1 MKVISIL
8 TVLIS
13 VLLICGTAFASPK
26 VDKNTM
32 ALLSFDEG
40 VGDTAQDL
48 SGNENHGKLNG
59 AEWVEGKFGSAVEID
74 DDGDS
79 IVMPLSPTLDLT
91 DQLTVEAWVKTS
103 TVAIRTDII
112 SKHEGG
118 GYALIIDEGGIFRA
132 SFHIAG
138 TYTPARSATALE
150 ADQWYYLAAT
160 YDGKS
165 LNVYIN
171 GELEG
176 EAPAQ
181 GEVTSTDVSLSIGG
195 NSGLGGVVTSY
206 FYKGVVDELRVSNIA
221 RTPDELKFAMESSSP
236 VFPSGKLATT
246 WAHIRI
252 SE

>member
-1 MKVISIL
+1 MKHISL
-8 TVLIS
+8 TTALFLVF
-13 VLLICGTAFASPK
+13 VFCGVAFAGPK

-32 ALLSFDEG
+32 LLLSFDEG

-48 SGNENHGKLNG
+48 SGNENHGELNG
-59 AEWVEGKFGSAVEID
+59 AEWVEGKFGSAVELD
-74 DDGDS
+74 NDGDS
-79 IVMPLSPTLDLT
+79 VVMPLSPTLDLT

-103 TVAIRTDII
+103 TVAVRTDII

-138 TYTPARSATALE
+138 SYTPARSATALE

-165 LNVYIN
+165 LNVYID

-181 GEVTSTDVSLSIGG
+181 GEVTSTDVSLSVGG
-195 NSGLGGVVTSY
+195 NSGPGGVVTSY
-206 FYKGVVDELRVSNIA
+206 FYKGVVDELRVSNTA
-221 RTPDELKFAMESSSP
+221 RTPDEIKLAMESSSP
-236 VFPSGKLATT
+236 VSFAGKLATT
-246 WAHIRI
+246 WAHIRTA
-252 SE
+252 E

>member
-8 TVLIS
+8 AALIS
-13 VLLICGTAFASPK
+13 GLLICGTAFSGPK

-32 ALLSFDEG
+32 LLLSFDEG

-48 SGNENHGKLNG
+48 SGNENHGELNG
-59 AEWVEGKFGSAVEID
+59 AEWVEGKFGSAVELD
-74 DDGDS
+74 NDGDS
-79 IVMPLSPTLDLT
+79 VVMPLSPTLDLA

-138 TYTPARSATALE
+138 NYTASRSTTMLE
-150 ADQWYYLAAT
+150 ADKWYYLAAT

-165 LNVYIN
+165 LNVYVD

-176 EAPAQ
+176 EVPVQ
-181 GEVTSTDVSLSIGG
+181 GAVTSTVVSLSVGG
-195 NSGLGGVVTSY
+195 NSGPGGVVTSY

-221 RTPDELKFAMESSSP
+221 RTPEELKFAMESSSP
-236 VFPSGKLATT
+236 VSPLEKLATT

-252 SE
+252 AE